1 MKTCPHCRQQI
12 PVEAKDCKFCHQP
25 VVRKCPHCAE
35 EIYYG
40 ARICR
45 YCSQDVSTGA
55 PPPPPPPAG
64 GPVPPTVML
73 RQLGPV
79 GEERNILVWVLI
91 ALFGACIGPAIWIW
105 QMGADINR
113 HGGRERVNPTMDLV
127 LLFVTCGFWGIYLFW
142 KYAEEWNAIVKE
154 EGGELRTDLPML
166 CLILGFFLPIVA
178 MVMLQ
183 SEMNEH
189 WKRHPANP
197 AAPPPAANPGASG
210 YGTV

>member
-40 ARICR
+40 ATICR
-45 YCSQDVSTGA
+45 FCSQDVSAGA
-55 PPPPPPPAG
+55 PPPPAG
-64 GPVPPTVML
+64 GPVAPSMMP

-113 HGGRERVNPTMDLV
+113 HGGRERVNPTLDLV
-127 LLFVTCGFWGIYLFW
+127 LLFLTCGIWGLYVFW
-142 KYAEEWNAIVKE
+142 KYADEWNGILRE
-154 EGGELRTDLPML
+154 EGGEPRTDLPMI
-166 CLILGFFLPIVA
+166 CLIVGFFIPIVA
-178 MVMLQ
+178 MVMIQ
-183 SEMNEH
+183 NEMNEH
-189 WKRHPANP
+189 WKRHPAH
-197 AAPPPAANPGASG
+197 PGAPG
-210 YGTV
+210 YGTA